1 MAVDGSAVARPAG
14 SVDSTAMA
22 KEQSVVT
29 AGPEDLWASGRKHG
43 PEEANVALEMYRG
56 GTWMSCGAAEGD
68 ERPGGARA
76 KTRRVGTQMT
86 HQPATYSWL
95 RPGPVF
101 RCMQPLDPPSDRGSA
116 RKGRAASC
124 RGG

>member
-76 KTRRVGTQMT
+76 KTRRVGAQIT
-86 HQPATYSWL
+86 HQLAPTCSWFAVVPLPAPSI
-95 RPGPVF
+95 R
-101 RCMQPLDPPSDRGSA
+101 QSDRGSA